1 MSNFI
6 LPLNTTVD
14 NLKRDPILDFQANI
28 RDIDDLIQLTFGEP
42 GFAVDDRI
50 KAVAKVSIDH
60 DRSHYANSQGEVN
73 LRRAAVSYFNRHF
86 NLKFKGIEDVLV
98 TQGVSEGINVVF
110 MTILEHGDGV
120 IIPEP
125 SYSPYTTSLTLA
137 GGIKIPLDTSK
148 NDFKITPESIEKTI
162 SEASIPVKAILIN
175 YPANPT
181 GVTYSNDE
189 LQAIADTLKKHKI
202 WVISDEIYA
211 ALTYSGQHTSLY
223 KLLPKQSILLTGL
236 SKSHAMTGYRIGF
249 IFADSKLIAKML
261 TVHEALAF
269 AVSTLCQDAAFA
281 ALTVGEDVPEYALKA
296 YRKRRDFLVKTLI
309 ELGFQPVNPQGAFYV
324 FTKIPQKFGNDGYAF
339 AVDLAKNAKVAVL
352 PGEAFSK
359 TTPNYIRISYASS
372 DNDLKEALKRMKNY
386 LQNGVKYE

>member
-6 LPLNTTVD
+6 LPLNNTVD
-14 NLKRDPILDFQANI
+14 SLKRDPILDFQAKI

-60 DRSHYANSQGEVN
+60 DRSHYANSQGEIN

-86 NLKFKGIEDVLV
+86 QLNLKGINDVLV
-98 TQGVSEGINVVF
+98 TQGVSEAINVVF
-110 MTILEHGDGV
+110 MTILERGDGV

-125 SYSPYTTSLTLA
+125 SYSPYSTSLALA
-137 GGIKIPLDTSK
+137 GGIKVPLDTCK
-148 NDFKITPESIEKTI
+148 NNFKITPELIEKTI
-162 SEASIPVKAILIN
+162 SDAKVPVKAILIN

-181 GVTYSNDE
+181 GVTYSKEE
-189 LQAIADTLKKHKI
+189 LQAIANTLEKHKI

-211 ALTYSGQHTSLY
+211 ALTYSGEHTSLY
-223 KLLPKQSILLTGL
+223 KIIPKQSILLTGL

-249 IFADSKLIAKML
+249 IFANSELIAKML

-269 AVSTLCQDAAFA
+269 AVSTLSQDAAFA

-296 YRKRRDFLVKTLI
+296 YRKRRDRLLKKLA
-309 ELGFQPVNPQGAFYV
+309 ELGFESVDPQGAFYV
-324 FTKIPQKFGNDGYAF
+324 FTKIPKSFGNDGYKF
-339 AVDLAKNAKVAVL
+339 AVDLASNAKVAVL

-359 TTPNYIRISYASS
+359 NAKNYIRISYASS
-372 DNDLKEALKRMKNY
+372 DSDLDEALRRMTNY
-386 LQNGVKYE
+386 LQKGTKYE